1 MSILGRYLPTL
12 EKLERRVEWD
22 VTYIVT
28 QVGLV
33 SPGENVPWCGGS
45 LITSRHVLTA
55 AHCTFDKSTDEAKVP
70 ASIQVTRIR
79 QNTDPLVLKTVHIVS

>member
-1 MSILGRYLPTL
+1 MAGIHTTL
-12 EKLERRVEWD
+12 KKVEDCAD
-22 VTYIVT
+22 VSYFAI

-70 ASIQVTRIR
+70 ASIQVTR
-79 QNTDPLVLKTVHIVS
+79 QNTDPLVLKIVPIVS

>member
-1 MSILGRYLPTL
+1 MAGIYTRLK
-12 EKLERRVEWD
+12 KLEDCAD
-22 VTYIVT
+22 VTYFAI

-70 ASIQVTRIR
+70 ASIQVTSIR
-79 QNTDPLVLKTVHIVS
+79 QNTDPLVLKIVPIVS